1 MWIFDFFHWARHQM
15 IFLFN
20 RFSRKKG
27 VCEWES
33 FDKLLFFCAFFVCI
47 SWKKMLWSLWQS
59 TYHFDVALSFVY
71 IFISLQWIYSTV
83 VYISSSHENQF
94 SYLSACNFVNSWFSD
109 DCIMYNVSQFNLAS
123 RAILHPWL
131 FYEHSVI
138 IPFYIVF

>member
-1 MWIFDFFHWARHQM
+1 M
-15 IFLFN
+15 IFFIEPDT
-20 RFSRKKG
+20 K
-27 VCEWES
+27 W
-33 FDKLLFFCAFFVCI
+33 FFCLTDFQEKKECASERVLIKCCFFVCFFVCI

-109 DCIMYNVSQFNLAS
+109 DCMMYNVSQFNLAS